1 VIAEFIE
8 TLNVSESVKEELRA
22 ISPISYTGF

>member
-8 TLNVSESVKEELRA
+8 TLEVSESVKEELRV
-22 ISPISYTGF
+22 ITPWSYTGF